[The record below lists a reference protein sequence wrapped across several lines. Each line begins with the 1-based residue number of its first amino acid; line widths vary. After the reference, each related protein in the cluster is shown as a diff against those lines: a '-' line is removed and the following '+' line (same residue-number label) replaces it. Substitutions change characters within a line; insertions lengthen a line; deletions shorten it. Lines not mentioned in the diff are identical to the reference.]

1 MRGGRA
7 GKMVRE
13 LASGPEGHYKEL
25 AYVTAVMG
33 KTKSGRTGGDV
44 ITLVV
49 VVSRHQGTKE
59 KKGDLSSFCIN
70 PG

>member
-1 MRGGRA
+1 MALR
-7 GKMVRE
+7 
-13 LASGPEGHYKEL
+13 
-25 AYVTAVMG
+25 VTI
-33 KTKSGRTGGDV
+33 KSWLMLLLLWERLRVEERGGDV